1 MSSKPKADPARALKW
16 TQRGDDWTRLAEAAR
31 EDWPRKVCEQ
41 FASWSYGMAELWG
54 GVPV

>member
-1 MSSKPKADPARALKW
+1 MGSKPKADPARALKW